1 MSMARLPVLYFSFA
15 NQADRHLSSLNEE
28 LKGIKAILRNK
39 DAREKINLVR
49 EGNTR
54 LQDILGDL
62 PHYRDALVLFH
73 YAGHASGTKLE
84 LEGQD
89 AHAQGLADFFRDY
102 PNLKLV
108 FLNGCSTRAQV
119 EGLFAAG
126 VKAVIATSVEIS
138 DQRAK
143 NFALEF
149 YRVFEL
155 GYDLQSAYN
164 HAVQSVLLPGEH
176 QVEAQH
182 LDQLDL
188 MKVKVKE
195 EQAGASMERI
205 YHILPRPLAFR
216 GQGIPQLAGTMP
228 WGLFYQEDR
237 MLTWKLADDFP
248 KKEAVDLQA
257 LQMAHQEKKRQQIIR
272 DLASIDEAVATI
284 LQQIQALAGPSS
296 QLETLQKDLSLKQ
309 LQRSKLE
316 RQLFLL
322 EQKIGELQKGEEAKW
337 RSAINRIN
345 YKDQVAY
352 FSQWKHKKQVGAF
365 LIQGSPKCGHSFLV
379 QEVAPKEVLNFT
391 RDRFRESWVYF
402 EDLNQNNSFTSE
414 AIWQNLR
421 QALQMRPVRQ
431 QLAQKVANEIA
442 EILQKQ
448 HLLLLFDGVNHL
460 AAEAIGGFWSELQA
474 LLRAPHTDLEYA
486 YPNRLILILLDR
498 EAELTKVAGGEQ
510 WQTLSFP
517 KFQEAFQKITAPAK
531 APAIIEPIIPLTIED
546 LQTWLLESD
555 LPDDF
560 NWDRIDWDQLIADS
574 EGYVLPMI
582 RAFCTQIGRP
592 ELYNNYYDQ
601 FDFEPY

>member
-1 MSMARLPVLYFSFA
+1 MARLPVLYFSFA

-39 DAREKINLVR
+39 DAREKINMVR
-49 EGNTR
+49 EGNTA
-54 LQDILGDL
+54 LEDILGDL

-84 LEGQD
+84 FAGQD

-102 PNLKLV
+102 PKLKLV

-143 NFALEF
+143 DFALEF

-176 QVEAQH
+176 QVEAQQ

-188 MKVKVKE
+188 MKVQVQE
-195 EQAGASMERI
+195 EQAGDLTERT

-216 GQGIPQLAGTMP
+216 GQGLPQLAGKMP

-248 KKEAVDLQA
+248 EKEAVDLQA
-257 LQMAHQEKKRQQIIR
+257 LQMAHQEKKRQHINQN
-272 DLASIDEAVATI
+272 LASIDQAVATL
-284 LQQIQALAGPSS
+284 LQEIQATDVGSP
-296 QLETLQKDLSLKQ
+296 QLEVLQKDLSLKQ

-322 EQKIGELQKGEEAKW
+322 DQKISELQKGEEAKW

-352 FSQWKHKKQVGAF
+352 FSHWKHKKQVGAF

-391 RDRFRESWVYF
+391 QDRFRESWVYF
-402 EDLNQNNSFTSE
+402 EDLNHNNSFTSE

-431 QLAQKVANEIA
+431 DLAQKVATEIA
-442 EILQKQ
+442 SILQKQ
-448 HLLLLFDGVNHL
+448 YLIILFDGVNHL
-460 AAEAIGGFWSELQA
+460 AAEAVGSFWSELQH
-474 LLRAPHTDLEYA
+474 LLKPSHSDLEYA

-498 EAELTKVAGGEQ
+498 EAELTKEVGEEH
-510 WQTLSFP
+510 WKTISFP
-517 KFQEAFQKITAPAK
+517 KFQEAFQKITAPAQP
-531 APAIIEPIIPLTIED
+531 PAIMEPIIPLTVAD
-546 LQTWLLESD
+546 LQAWLLESD

-560 NWDRIDWDQLIADS
+560 DWNVIDWDQLITDS

-582 RAFCTQIGRP
+582 RAFCTQIGHP
-592 ELYNNYYDQ
+592 DLYNNYYDQ

>member
-1 MSMARLPVLYFSFA
+1 MARLPVLYFSFA
-15 NQADRHLSSLNEE
+15 NQADRHLSNLNEE
-28 LKGIKAILRNK
+28 LKGIKTILRNK

-49 EGNTR
+49 EGNSQ

-84 LEGQD
+84 FEGQD

-102 PNLKLV
+102 PKLKLV

-143 NFALEF
+143 DFALEF

-176 QVEAQH
+176 QVEAQQ

-188 MKVKVKE
+188 MKVQVQE
-195 EQAGASMERI
+195 EQAGDLTERT

-216 GQGIPQLAGTMP
+216 GQGLPQLAGKMP

-237 MLTWKLADDFP
+237 MLNWKLADDFP
-248 KKEAVDLQA
+248 EKEAVDLQA
-257 LQMAHQEKKRQQIIR
+257 LQMAHQEKKRQDINQN
-272 DLASIDEAVATI
+272 LASIDQAVATL
-284 LQQIQALAGPSS
+284 LQEMQAIDGGSP
-296 QLETLQKDLSLKQ
+296 QLEVLQKDLSLKQ

-322 EQKIGELQKGEEAKW
+322 DQKISELQKGEEAKW

-352 FSQWKHKKQVGAF
+352 FSHWKHKKQVGAF

-379 QEVAPKEVLNFT
+379 QEVAPKEILNFT
-391 RDRFRESWVYF
+391 QDRFRESWVYF
-402 EDLNQNNSFTSE
+402 EDLNHNNSFTSE

-421 QALQMRPVRQ
+421 QTLQMRPVRQ
-431 QLAQKVANEIA
+431 DLAQKVATEIA
-442 EILQKQ
+442 NILQKQ
-448 HLLLLFDGVNHL
+448 HLIILFDGVNHL
-460 AAEAIGGFWSELQA
+460 AAEAVGSFWSELQG
-474 LLRAPHTDLEYA
+474 LLKPDHSDLEYA

-498 EAELTKVAGGEQ
+498 EAELTKEAGEEH
-510 WQTLSFP
+510 WKTISFP
-517 KFQEAFQKITAPAK
+517 KFQEAFQKITAPAQ
-531 APAIIEPIIPLTIED
+531 APAIMEPIIPLTVED
-546 LQTWLLESD
+546 LQAWLLESD

-560 NWDRIDWDQLIADS
+560 DWNVIDWDQLITDS

-582 RAFCTQIGRP
+582 RAFCTQIGHP
-592 ELYNNYYDQ
+592 DLYNNYYDQ